1 MNETIRQTLVSAG
14 FRRGFRFGFA
24 AGFVLACLII
34 YLKG

>member
-1 MNETIRQTLVSAG
+1 MNETLSLTLVSAG
-14 FRRGFRFGFA
+14 FRKGFRFGFA